1 MSNDRG
7 IDRPEGSGRS
17 SGFTLVEML
26 VTLVLLS
33 MVVAIVLG
41 SLRQVLDARTRLRPY
56 LEQSEQTMLVA
67 GWFRQTVQGL
77 MPDYDKGSH
86 RFTATTSGFSGLTLA
101 PLAGPP
107 GTPTVFEWSLAY
119 DAVNDVTTLEYR
131 EQNAKAVRVAAWSG
145 REGAFS
151 YYDEKHAWGS
161 RWEPP
166 DTADKSQTVP
176 QLPALIRLGNLAAEV
191 FPTIVAAPRATPFPR
206 PLPAEMLGSS
216 LSQN

>member
-1 MSNDRG
+1 MSSDRRIG
-7 IDRPEGSGRS
+7 RPEGSAGG

-41 SLRQVLDARTRLRPY
+41 GLRQVLDARTRLRPY
-56 LEQSEQTMLVA
+56 LDQSEQTTLVA

-77 MPDYDKGSH
+77 VADYDKGTH

-107 GTPTVFEWSLAY
+107 GTPTVFDWSLAY
-119 DAVNDVTTLEYR
+119 DAFNDVTTLEYR
-131 EQNAKAVRVAAWSG
+131 EQNAKAMRVVTWPG

-151 YYDEKHAWGS
+151 YYGQNREWAS

-166 DTADKSQTVP
+166 EANKSQSVP
-176 QLPALIRLGNLAAEV
+176 QLPALIRLGSLAAEV

-206 PLPAEMLGSS
+206 PLPAEMFSS
-216 LSQN
+216 GLSQN

>member
-1 MSNDRG
+1 MSSDRR
-7 IDRPEGSGRS
+7 IDRPEGSARG

-56 LEQSEQTMLVA
+56 LEQSEQTSLVA

-86 RFTATTSGFSGLTLA
+86 RFTATTSGFSGLTVA

-107 GTPTVFEWSLAY
+107 GTPTVFDWSLAY

-131 EQNAKAVRVAAWSG
+131 EQNAKAMRVSTWPG

-151 YYDEKHAWGS
+151 YYGQDREWIS

-166 DTADKSQTVP
+166 EANKSQSVP
-176 QLPALIRLGNLAAEV
+176 QLPALIRFGNLAVEV

-206 PLPAEMLGSS
+206 PLPAEMFSS
-216 LSQN
+216 GLSQN